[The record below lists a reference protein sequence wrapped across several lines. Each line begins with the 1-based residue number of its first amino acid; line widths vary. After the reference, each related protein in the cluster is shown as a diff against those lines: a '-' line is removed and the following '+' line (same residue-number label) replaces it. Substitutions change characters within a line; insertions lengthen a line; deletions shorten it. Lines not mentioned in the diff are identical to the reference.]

1 MSRPG
6 ASMRSGG
13 SGFPPGTPRPGR
25 CSSRRPAG
33 ASARAAAP
41 STARR
46 GTSSPAAPRYT
57 QRSWSCSRRTC
68 PRSCARPERP
78 AFTASTRCETGRAHV
93 ARMLARFPR
102 IACVE
107 SSRKIGGPMAS
118 QLLATK
124 SIAELHE
131 QESTGNQ
138 LRRALTATQ
147 LTLLGIGGVIGTGI
161 FVLTGVAAANN
172 AGPALPLSFIVA
184 GIGCTF
190 AGLCYAEFAAMIPVS
205 GSAYSYSYAT
215 LGEGIAWFIGWN
227 LLLEYLVAVATVSA
241 GWSGDAVSLLEQLH
255 IHIPPALANAPL
267 DKGEDALHWVRTGAI
282 INLPAMLIV
291 AVIATICYIG
301 IKQSAVFNSVIVT
314 IKVTVIVLF
323 ILFGVSFIDTANW
336 HPFVPPN
343 AGQFGAFGW
352 SGIMAASG
360 VIFFA
365 YIGFDA
371 ISTAAQESK
380 NPQRDMPIGILA
392 SLVICTVLYVIV
404 STVLT
409 GMVSYK
415 DLNVAAP
422 VALALDKYPGLHWL
436 GIPVKLGAVAGMTS
450 VMLVMTIAQ
459 ARIFFAMARDGLLP
473 SWFGRVHPRFRTP
486 STGTVVTGVF
496 AALIGGVFPVGILGH
511 LVSIGTLA
519 AFVTVCL
526 GVLVLRVTRPELP
539 RPFRAPAPWFT
550 CIAGALVCG
559 AMMLSLGADTWW
571 RLIVWTAVGVLIYAF
586 YGYHHSCLRSAANG
600 AAASA
605 RA

>member
-1 MSRPG
+1 
-6 ASMRSGG
+6 
-13 SGFPPGTPRPGR
+13 
-25 CSSRRPAG
+25 
-33 ASARAAAP
+33 
-41 STARR
+41 
-46 GTSSPAAPRYT
+46 
-57 QRSWSCSRRTC
+57 
-68 PRSCARPERP
+68 
-78 AFTASTRCETGRAHV
+78 
-93 ARMLARFPR
+93 
-102 IACVE
+102 
-107 SSRKIGGPMAS
+107 MAN

-131 QESTGNQ
+131 QESSGNQ
-138 LRRALTATQ
+138 LRRALSATQ

-161 FVLTGVAAANN
+161 FVLTGVAAAQN

-227 LLLEYLVAVATVSA
+227 LILEYLFAVATVSV
-241 GWSGDAVSLLEQLH
+241 GWSGYVVSFLADFH
-255 IHIPPALANAPL
+255 VHIPAALSNAPL
-267 DKGEDALHWVRTGAI
+267 DQGADALHLKFTGAI
-282 INLPAMLIV
+282 INLPAILIV
-291 AVIATICYIG
+291 AVIATVCYIG

-323 ILFGVSFIDTANW
+323 ILFGVSYINTDNW

-343 AGQFGAFGW
+343 TGTWFVYGP
-352 SGIMAASG
+352 SGILGAAG

-392 SLVICTVLYVIV
+392 SLIICTILYVMV

-415 DLNVAAP
+415 ELNVAAP
-422 VALALDKYPGLHWL
+422 VALALDKYPGLEWL
-436 GIPVKLGAVAGMTS
+436 RKPVKLGAVFGMTS

-473 SWFGRVHPRFRTP
+473 PFFGRVHARFRTP
-486 STGTVVTGVF
+486 SVGTVVTGVS
-496 AALIGGVFPVGILGH
+496 AALIGGLFPVGLLGH

-519 AFVTVCL
+519 AFVTVCI
-526 GVLVLRVTRPELP
+526 GVLVLRETRPELP
-539 RPFRAPAPWFT
+539 RPFRTPAPWFT
-550 CIAGALVCG
+550 CIAGAVVCG
-559 AMMLSLGADTWW
+559 LMMVSLGPATWV
-571 RLIVWTAVGVLIYAF
+571 RLVVWTAIGVVVYVL
-586 YGYHHSCLRSAANG
+586 YGYHHSRLRKANG
-600 AAASA
+600 AAAASPA
-605 RA
+605 TTR